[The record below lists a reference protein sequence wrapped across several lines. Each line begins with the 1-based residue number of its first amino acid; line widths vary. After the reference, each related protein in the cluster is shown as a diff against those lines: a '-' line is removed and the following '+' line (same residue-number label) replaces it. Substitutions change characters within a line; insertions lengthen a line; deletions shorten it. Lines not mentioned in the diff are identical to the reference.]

1 MKKLLSLSVSAVLL
15 LMTVHFR
22 LWGFVYVGWI
32 CMLLLVFLWVWLL
45 WGENFLWERKLAEW
59 FEKAINNPGI
69 AAEPEDFVVRE
80 VLRDESPLLAE
91 SLYRIYKRKA
101 VETLWGEYNSRPG
114 KKNEAKSRKIF
125 ETFRENVEY
134 FDNEWMVNKELNRY
148 PVRHLCYLRDAL
160 KKEIFHSGGSDMLL
174 TAGEEAA
181 MDRYNSLCREIL
193 EKVEKRI
200 PDKYLD

>member
-80 VLRDESPLLAE
+80 VLRDESPLL
-91 SLYRIYKRKA
+91 YKRKA
-101 VETLWGEYNSRPG
+101 VETLDIGQSRRYL
-114 KKNEAKSRKIF
+114 KLCSHLQKIQRF
-125 ETFRENVEY
+125 S
-134 FDNEWMVNKELNRY
+134 K
-148 PVRHLCYLRDAL
+148 
-160 KKEIFHSGGSDMLL
+160 
-174 TAGEEAA
+174 
-181 MDRYNSLCREIL
+181 
-193 EKVEKRI
+193 
-200 PDKYLD
+200 